1 MAEIDLG
8 LTLYDFNKQG
18 MSQEKMLDAI
28 ELNKQVANMI
38 KDIAPRSKY
47 WMLLSNERKDY
58 TIFIILT
65 TEGTYNEMIPTLR
78 NRGEVLSIDKQED
91 GNYEIWIRDPNT
103 KENFVYY
110 LFDYTYGI
118 IQA

>member
-8 LTLYDFNKQG
+8 LNLYQFNQQG
-18 MSQEKMLDAI
+18 MSQIEPLDAI
-28 ELNKQVANMI
+28 ELNRQVSNMI
-38 KDIAPRSKY
+38 KDIAPKSKY

-65 TEGTYNEMIPTLR
+65 TEGTYNEMIPTLK
-78 NRGEVLSIDKQED
+78 NRGQVLSIDKQED
-91 GNYEIWIRDPNT
+91 GNYEIWIRDPET